1 MMNSV
6 WVATGVIL
14 LAAILFYLWLLHQD
28 GKEVS
33 TPWCGLDFTPRAGF
47 EITSLPGEPMVQTGR
62 SRLVNGSIAEIEMH
76 IVPDRTAWLRVA
88 VDNGAGRS
96 IGRRS
101 PMDFKTSRTAQVAG
115 VEVQV
120 YHRHGGPEMM
130 NWEKDGFLYSL
141 YMDQTEMTMM
151 GGLIDLFVRESAA
164 RLTA

>member
-1 MMNSV
+1 MNSV

-28 GKEVS
+28 GREVS
-33 TPWCGLDFTPRAGF
+33 VPWCGLDFTPRAGF
-47 EITSLPGEPMVQTGR
+47 EIISLPGKPMMQTGP

-88 VDNGAGRS
+88 VDNGSVRS

-101 PMDFKTSRTAQVAG
+101 PMDFKSIRSSKVAG
-115 VEVQV
+115 VDVQV
-120 YHRHGGPEMM
+120 YHTHGGPEMM

-141 YMDQTEMTMM
+141 YMEHTEMTMM

>member
-33 TPWCGLDFTPRAGF
+33 VPWCGLDFTPRAGF

-62 SRLVNGSIAEIEMH
+62 SRLVNGSIAEIKMH
-76 IVPDRTAWLRVA
+76 IVPNRTAWLRVA
-88 VDNGAGRS
+88 VDNGTGRS

-101 PMDFKTSRTAQVAG
+101 PMDFKTNLHARVAG

-120 YHRHGGPEMM
+120 CHSHGGPEMM
-130 NWEKDGFLYSL
+130 CWKKDGFLYSL